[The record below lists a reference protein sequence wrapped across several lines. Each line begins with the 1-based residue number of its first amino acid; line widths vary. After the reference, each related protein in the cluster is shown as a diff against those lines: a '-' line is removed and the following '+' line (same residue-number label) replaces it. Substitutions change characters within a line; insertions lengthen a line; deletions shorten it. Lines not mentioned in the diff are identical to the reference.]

1 MHSRKPGLKMK
12 VIAVGKIGRG
22 PEKELVDEYIKRLPR
37 ATEIHEIDIKKPAS
51 KPELRKRQEAEKI
64 LGAVPK
70 DSILVVLDEKG
81 KAATSRQ
88 LAHRIDNWAS
98 HGHSIITFVVGGG
111 EGIHESVYSKANFVL
126 SFGGLTWPH
135 KLARAMLI
143 EQLYRA
149 WTISTNHPYH
159 RD

>member
-1 MHSRKPGLKMK
+1 MHSRRETLKMK

-22 PEKELVDEYIKRLPR
+22 PEKDLVDEYIKRLPR
-37 ATEIHEIDIKKPAS
+37 PTEIHEIEIKKPAK
-51 KPELRKRQEAEKI
+51 KPALRRKQEAEKI

-88 LAHRIDNWAS
+88 LAHRIDTWAS
-98 HGHSIITFVVGGG
+98 HGTSIITFVIGGG
-111 EGIHESVYSKANFVL
+111 EGLHNSVYNKAHFVL